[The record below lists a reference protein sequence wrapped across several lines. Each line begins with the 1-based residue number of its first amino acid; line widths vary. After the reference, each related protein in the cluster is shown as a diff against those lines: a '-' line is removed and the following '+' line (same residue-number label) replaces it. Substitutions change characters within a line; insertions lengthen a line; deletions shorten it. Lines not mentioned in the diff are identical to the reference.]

1 MFPGSPPKSKMD
13 RCFAEAAI
21 AVTHNPGQQMATFD
35 HPRLFRNIF
44 AKQSKPIFIRRQ
56 RRAGRKM
63 RD

>member
-1 MFPGSPPKSKMD
+1 MH